1 MNDSRNVWHEW
12 RDWYAQL
19 SPGARWGYGL
29 GAVGLVLVLLS
40 LLAQTVGPSS
50 SAPYGGYGDRGAFRG
65 RISNGTMDRMRR
77 NHVIS
82 VDGQVLTL
90 P

>member
-1 MNDSRNVWHEW
+1 
-12 RDWYAQL
+12 
-19 SPGARWGYGL
+19 
-29 GAVGLVLVLLS
+29 VLVLLS
-40 LLAQTVGPSS
+40 LLAQTGGPSS
-50 SAPYGGYGDRGAFRG
+50 YAPYGGYGDRGAFRG
-65 RISNGTMDRMRR
+65 RISNGTMDRMGR